1 MKAKEV
7 HGMSMEEIDVEVTR
21 LRRHLFDLRTQSE
34 TEKIEDVSQFT
45 KARRDIARLLTERT
59 RRQNERQ
66 AKA

>member
-7 HGMSMEEIDVEVTR
+7 HTLSMEEIDAEVKR
-21 LRRHLFDLRTQSE
+21 LRRHLFDLKTQSE

-45 KARRDIARLLTERT
+45 KARRDVARLLTERT

-66 AKA
+66 AQA